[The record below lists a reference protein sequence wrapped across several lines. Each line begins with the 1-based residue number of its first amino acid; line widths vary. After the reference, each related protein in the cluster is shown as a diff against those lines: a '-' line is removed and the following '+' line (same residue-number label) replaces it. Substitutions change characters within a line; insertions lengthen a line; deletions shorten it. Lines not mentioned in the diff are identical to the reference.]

1 MAVNIII
8 FSNFLNLCNI
18 QTCVKTFLTKTKEC
32 GVSTIKKD
40 FDTFKYKIGKLT
52 NRRKKVK
59 VKNIKSENVILINH

>member
-8 FSNFLNLCNI
+8 FFNFLNLCNI

-40 FDTFKYKIGKLT
+40 FDTFKYIQDWKI
-52 NRRKKVK
+52 NKKK
-59 VKNIKSENVILINH
+59 EKSKSEKYKE